1 LKQPI
6 RLGLVD
12 RMIAAVSPGAA
23 VRRQQAR
30 MKLAGLTRARML
42 YDAASTGHRTAG
54 WRPAATD
61 ANGEVRVAGERL
73 RNIGREMVRNNA
85 YAARALSVIS
95 SNVVG
100 TGIIPTIE
108 SQNKRTVGK
117 LEELLR
123 DHFDTPACDY
133 NGRTDLYGLQALAM
147 RTIVESGEVLIRRRD
162 LNTEERQDI
171 GAPLPFQIQ
180 VLEPD
185 YLDVQKDGPMEGDTV
200 AIQGVE
206 FNKKGR
212 VVAYWLFNEHPGT
225 TTPVSIQSERI
236 PAEYVIHVFR
246 ADRPGQVRGV
256 TWFAPVAMRMRDLSD
271 YSDATLIRQ
280 KISNCFAA
288 FVTSDQPDQM
298 TVTSEDESTN
308 ELPLEYFEPGK
319 IERLMPG
326 ETVEFPTTPST
337 AEFAP
342 YATATLREIAAGL
355 GVSYEALSGDLSGV
369 NFSSGRMG
377 WLEFQRNID
386 AWRNHMLVPQ
396 MLARIGRWFMDAARV
411 SQGVSGS
418 VKIKWTPPRR
428 EMISP
433 ADEVPHTVAMIRAGL
448 ISRAEVLRKSGY
460 DPEIVDA
467 EIAADNKRADS
478 LDLVLDSDARHRTA
492 VGNPTDPTGQ
502 APAEGAED
510 RRVINRAPLRA
521 A

>member
-147 RTIVESGEVLIRRRD
+147 RTIVESGEVLVRLRA
-162 LNTEERQDI
+162 LNTEEARDL
-171 GAPLPFQIQ
+171 PLAFQIQ
-180 VLEPD
+180 ILEPD
-185 YLDVQKDGPMEGDTV
+185 FLDTLQDGPLPNGNR

-206 FNKKGR
+206 FNAAGK
-212 VVAYWLFNEHPGT
+212 VVAYHIFTEHPGT
-225 TTPVSIQSERI
+225 TTPVSIQSERVEAQWI
-236 PAEYVIHVFR
+236 AHVYR
-246 ADRPGQVRGV
+246 SDRPGQVRGAS
-256 TWFAPVAMRMRDLSD
+256 WFAPVAMRMRDLSD

-288 FVTSDQPDQM
+288 FVTSDYSDMQ
-298 TVTSEDESTN
+298 TVTTEDESAN

-319 IERLMPG
+319 IERLRSG

-396 MLARIGRWFMDAARV
+396 MLAPIGRWFMDAARV

-418 VKIKWTPPRR
+418 VRIKWTPPRR

>member
-12 RMIAAVSPGAA
+12 RMLAAVAPGAA

-73 RNIGREMVRNNA
+73 RNVGREMVRNNA

-108 SQNKRTVGK
+108 SPNRRTVGR

-147 RTIVESGEVLIRRRD
+147 RTIVESGEVLVRLRA
-162 LNTEERQDI
+162 LNTEEARDL
-171 GAPLPFQIQ
+171 PLAFQIQ
-180 VLEPD
+180 ILEPD
-185 YLDVQKDGPMEGDTV
+185 FLDTLQDGPLPNGNR

-206 FNKKGR
+206 FNAAGK
-212 VVAYWLFNEHPGT
+212 VVAYHIFTEHPGT
-225 TTPVSIQSERI
+225 TTPVSIQSERVEAQWI
-236 PAEYVIHVFR
+236 AHVYR
-246 ADRPGQVRGV
+246 SDRPGQVRGV

-288 FVTSDQPDQM
+288 FVTSDYSDMQ
-298 TVTSEDESTN
+298 TVTTEDESAN

-319 IERLMPG
+319 IERLRSG

-386 AWRNHMLVPQ
+386 SWRNHMLVPQ
-396 MLARIGRWFMDAARV
+396 MLAPIGRWFMDAARV

-418 VKIKWTPPRR
+418 VRIRWTPPRR